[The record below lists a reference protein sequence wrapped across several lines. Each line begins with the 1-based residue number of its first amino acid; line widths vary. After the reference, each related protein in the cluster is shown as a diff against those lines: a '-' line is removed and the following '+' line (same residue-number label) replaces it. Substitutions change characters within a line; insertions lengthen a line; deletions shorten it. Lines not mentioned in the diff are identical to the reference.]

1 MKAGGVVVGI
11 GVVEVGM
18 GVEVE
23 DVVIDALVVLG
34 IEVVLE

>member
-1 MKAGGVVVGI
+1 MVGI